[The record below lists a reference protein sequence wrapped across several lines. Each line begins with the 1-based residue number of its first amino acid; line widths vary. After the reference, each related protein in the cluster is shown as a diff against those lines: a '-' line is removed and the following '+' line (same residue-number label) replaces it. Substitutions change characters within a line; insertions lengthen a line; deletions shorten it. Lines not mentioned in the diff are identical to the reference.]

1 MKWDCSCWNHY
12 PNKNKHRKSGRWPC
26 VEDYLCIRDLVEG
39 KQWDCCTHCVRKEN
53 FERYKTMPDYKAL
66 ARQMENGGIVK
77 AVSGDYVVYRRDWL
91 YEHIEQESVLIQSA
105 KQLNVKPF
113 DIQKFKEFMS
123 EKGEND
129 GGSSSM

>member
-1 MKWDCSCWNHY
+1 
-12 PNKNKHRKSGRWPC
+12 
-26 VEDYLCIRDLVEG
+26 
-39 KQWDCCTHCVRKEN
+39 
-53 FERYKTMPDYKAL
+53 MPDYKAL

-129 GGSSSM
+129 GSSSSL